1 MSREPITWGPLRLED
16 FVRYAGASGDF
27 NPLHYDRDHA
37 QGAGMPDVIAQGMFS
52 MGLLAS
58 SLETWFGTGRVSELS
73 VRFRAPAFVGDS
85 LVARVE
91 EAGDGRVSVTLMRDE
106 TEIVSGRAVIGAK
119 RDG

>member
-1 MSREPITWGPLRLED
+1 MRCEPITWGPLRLED

-37 QGAGMPDVIAQGMFS
+37 RSAGMPDVIAQGMFM

-58 SLETWFGTGRVSELS
+58 SLETWFGTGQVAELS

-91 EAGDGRVSVTLMRDE
+91 KAGDDRLAVSLMRGE
-106 TEIVSGRAVIGAK
+106 TEIVTGSAVIGAFGN
-119 RDG
+119 D